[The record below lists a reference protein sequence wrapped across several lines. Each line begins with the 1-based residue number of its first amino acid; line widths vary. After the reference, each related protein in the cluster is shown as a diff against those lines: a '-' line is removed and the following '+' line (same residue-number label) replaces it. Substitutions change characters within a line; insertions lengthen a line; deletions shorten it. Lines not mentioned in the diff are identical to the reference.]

1 MIELN
6 KVTKKYGSR
15 FAVQDLSFSIQKG
28 EVVGFLG
35 PNGAGKT
42 TTMKMITGYMAPT
55 EGKIKVAGEDISE
68 SPLKIKKK
76 IGYLPEV
83 PPLYGDMYV
92 EDYLYYVAG
101 LKVYP
106 KEKTKS
112 RVHFII
118 DKLGIEPVR
127 SRLIQNISK
136 GFRQRVG
143 LAQALVADPEILI
156 LDEPTVGLDPHQ
168 VLEMRNLIS
177 QLKGDYT
184 LVLSTHIL
192 SEVQASC
199 DRVIIIKEGK
209 MVTQESLSSLRE
221 QQSQSRRRLSV
232 RVKKSSD
239 QLIKELKDMESI
251 ETVDAKNNIL
261 SISTLGQGP
270 SDLNEKVAKKV
281 MEKGAGLVE
290 LKESFS
296 LEDVFIQLTSDSH
309 KKEKKSV
316 KDFSTKAKKQ

>member
-55 EGKIKVAGEDISE
+55 EGEIKVAGEDISE
-68 SPLKIKKK
+68 NPLKIKKK

-92 EDYLYYVAG
+92 EDYLYYVAC
-101 LKVYP
+101 LKAYP
-106 KEKTKS
+106 KEKTKQ

-118 DKLGIEPVR
+118 DKLGLMPVR
-127 SRLIQNISK
+127 SRLIQHISK

-192 SEVQASC
+192 SEVQATC
-199 DRVIIIKEGK
+199 DRVIIIKEGQLA
-209 MVTQESLSSLRE
+209 MEESLSSLRE
-221 QQSQSRRRLSV
+221 KQSQSRRRLSV
-232 RVKKSSD
+232 RVKKSSNL
-239 QLIKELKDMESI
+239 LIKELKDMEGI
-251 ETVDAKNNIL
+251 ETVNVENNTL
-261 SISTLGQGP
+261 SLLALSQAP
-270 SDLNEKVAKKV
+270 SDLNERVAKKV
-281 MEKGAGLVE
+281 VEKGAGLLE

-296 LEDVFIQLTSDSH
+296 LEDVFIQLTSDS
-309 KKEKKSV
+309 KKENK
-316 KDFSTKAKKQ
+316 